1 MEIDFREIDPKLR
14 YKLLIST
21 VIPRPIALVST
32 RGPEGI
38 DNLAPFSFFNVFG
51 EDPPLVVLGLQAK
64 EPGSPKDTTR
74 NIRVTNEFVIHLV
87 DTPMATAMNDCAVDF
102 PENISE
108 FDIVGLTRAK
118 CRHVKVKR
126 IKEAPIAFEC
136 RRTVILQLNE
146 TRDLCIGE
154 VIHMHIK
161 DEIIDPKTM
170 RINLN
175 KYDVVARL
183 YGNLYASLGET
194 YPLTRLTHG
203 EWLVKEKTNK
213 PAE

>member
-1 MEIDFREIDPKLR
+1 MDLRRGKFTIMGPPYYAIDLEVKTSGSNNLTFRD
-14 YKLLIST
+14 
-21 VIPRPIALVST
+21 IAT
-32 RGPEGI
+32 
-38 DNLAPFSFFNVFG
+38 
-51 EDPPLVVLGLQAK
+51 
-64 EPGSPKDTTR
+64 GSET
-74 NIRVTNEFVIHLV
+74 I
-87 DTPMATAMNDCAVDF
+87 
-102 PENISE
+102 NISE

-183 YGNLYASLGET
+183 YGNLYALKL
-194 YPLTRLTHG
+194 YLYRVILA
-203 EWLVKEKTNK
+203 V
-213 PAE
+213 

>member
-74 NIRVTNEFVIHLV
+74 NIRVTNCLLY
-87 DTPMATAMNDCAVDF
+87 TSP
-102 PENISE
+102 S
-108 FDIVGLTRAK
+108 L
-118 CRHVKVKR
+118 
-126 IKEAPIAFEC
+126 
-136 RRTVILQLNE
+136 
-146 TRDLCIGE
+146 RDRQKSR
-154 VIHMHIK
+154 M
-161 DEIIDPKTM
+161 PSS
-170 RINLN
+170 
-175 KYDVVARL
+175 A
-183 YGNLYASLGET
+183 
-194 YPLTRLTHG
+194 
-203 EWLVKEKTNK
+203 
-213 PAE
+213 